1 MRPLL
6 SFLLA
11 RRRNRGARGRCP
23 CRAIFFEELGK
34 GIAESGA
41 LSFARPEGRAPSF
54 YFRTR
59 VWTISPVL
67 HPVRLAAQARPFTG
81 KGIVIHF
88 TTARPTRKAEASF
101 RARESRPATPGAGLC
116 RFASQPS
123 AATRTDHQPLPH
135 V

>member
-1 MRPLL
+1 MMSPLL
-6 SFLLA
+6 FYA

-23 CRAIFFEELGK
+23 CPAELARGLGRRQGHSNRSSTSGMHDLEDGFEELGK

-59 VWTISPVL
+59 VWTISPV
-67 HPVRLAAQARPFTG
+67 RLAAQARPFTG

-88 TTARPTRKAEASF
+88 TTARPTPQSGGLF
-101 RARESRPATPGAGLC
+101 SRQ
-116 RFASQPS
+116 R
-123 AATRTDHQPLPH
+123 